1 MKIGRRILLLL
12 EAVFSLGGVAVLVR
26 LRPEWP
32 RLPGSL
38 SSPLTTVMIQQFVL
52 VALWLSMALLL
63 SLVFLR
69 SIGALA
75 ARSTRP
81 QLHRPRTGQGW
92 ASSRRS
98 PAGIHLAAVSSGPA
112 FPPPFPLIVRGHSEV
127 ISAHDE
133 PRAQSPE
140 TEREA
145 SKPGVRVVI
154 LGPPEIYAEGQH
166 ARGLRSLT
174 QQLIIYLTLHRR
186 GAIADELADA
196 LLPGVARDR
205 ARRRISRALSE
216 ARSELGDVIHR
227 SGDAYVLDPAAV
239 AIDVAEFDFLVA
251 QAKAESGPTRERL
264 LERALALVRGE
275 PFAGTDY
282 PWAAGDERHLNA
294 EVVDVLQQLGE
305 LRLTDGYLTEAL
317 AAAERAIRFDE
328 DNESAQRL
336 AMRAESALG
345 LREAVVKRYERLS
358 RRLTRRFG
366 LEPEHETRVLYRGLL
381 SQDGGSIK
389 EPERNRAVNRSRR

>member
-1 MKIGRRILLLL
+1 MKIWLRIRFVL
-12 EAVFSLGGVAVLVR
+12 EAVLSLAGLAALVR

-52 VALWLSMALLL
+52 VALWLSVALLL
-63 SLVFLR
+63 FLVFVR
-69 SIGALA
+69 SIAALA
-75 ARSTRP
+75 ARSP
-81 QLHRPRTGQGW
+81 RPRLHPPSPGPRRT
-92 ASSRRS
+92 SSRCS
-98 PAGIHLAAVSSGPA
+98 PTRVHLRAVTSGPA
-112 FPPPFPLIVRGHSEV
+112 FPPPFPLIVRGRPEV
-127 ISAHDE
+127 IPDHDKPHDQAPAAE
-133 PRAQSPE
+133 PKLSG
-140 TEREA
+140 
-145 SKPGVRVVI
+145 PGVRVAI
-154 LGPPEIYAEGQH
+154 LGPPEIYAEGEH

-174 QQLIIYLTLHRR
+174 QQLIVYLSLHRR

-196 LLPGVARDR
+196 LLPGVALDR

-216 ARSELGDVIHR
+216 ARSELGDVIRR
-227 SGDAYVLDPAAV
+227 SGDAYLLDLTAV
-239 AIDVAEFDFLVA
+239 AIDVDEFDFLVA

-264 LERALALVRGE
+264 LERSLALVRGE
-275 PFAGTDY
+275 PLAGTDY

-294 EVVDVLQQLGE
+294 EVVDVLQQLGD
-305 LRLTDGYLTEAL
+305 LRLADGDPAEAL
-317 AAAERAIRFDE
+317 AAAERALRFDE

-345 LREAVVKRYERLS
+345 LRETVVKRYERLS
-358 RRLTRRFG
+358 RRLSRRFG

-389 EPERNRAVNRSRR
+389 EPERGRAFS

>member
-1 MKIGRRILLLL
+1 MKTWLRIRFLLA
-12 EAVFSLGGVAVLVR
+12 AVLSLAGLAALVR

-38 SSPLTTVMIQQFVL
+38 SSPLTTVMVQQFVL
-52 VALWLSMALLL
+52 VALWLSVALLL
-63 SLVFLR
+63 FLVFVR
-69 SIGALA
+69 SIAALA

-81 QLHRPRTGQGW
+81 RLHPPSPRQGW
-92 ASSRRS
+92 ASRRRS
-98 PAGIHLAAVSSGPA
+98 PMRIHLTAVTPWPA

-127 ISAHDE
+127 IPDHDE
-133 PRAQSPE
+133 PQEQAPATE
-140 TEREA
+140 TKLSA
-145 SKPGVRVVI
+145 PGVHVAL
-154 LGPPEIYAEGQH
+154 LGSPEIYAEGQH

-174 QQLIIYLTLHRR
+174 QQLIVYLSLHRR

-196 LLPGVARDR
+196 LLPGVALDR

-216 ARSELGDVIHR
+216 ARSELGDVIRR

-239 AIDVAEFDFLVA
+239 AIDVDEFDFLVA
-251 QAKAESGPTRERL
+251 QAKTEHGLTRERL
-264 LERALALVRGE
+264 FERALALVRGE

-294 EVVDVLQQLGE
+294 EVVDVLQQLGA
-305 LRLTDGYLTEAL
+305 LRLGDGDPAEAL
-317 AAAERAIRFDE
+317 AVAERAIRFDQ

-336 AMRAESALG
+336 AMSAESALG
-345 LREAVVKRYERLS
+345 LREAVVKRYERLT
-358 RRLTRRFG
+358 RRLSRRFG

-381 SQDGGSIK
+381 SQDGGSVK
-389 EPERNRAVNRSRR
+389 VPESGRAFS

>member
-1 MKIGRRILLLL
+1 MKTWLQIRVLL
-12 EAVFSLGGVAVLVR
+12 EAVLSLAGLAALVR

-52 VALWLSMALLL
+52 VALWLSVALLL
-63 SLVFLR
+63 FLVFVR
-69 SIGALA
+69 SIAALA
-75 ARSTRP
+75 ARSP
-81 QLHRPRTGQGW
+81 RPRLHPPIPGQGRTL
-92 ASSRRS
+92 SRRS
-98 PAGIHLAAVSSGPA
+98 PTRVHLRAVTSGPA
-112 FPPPFPLIVRGHSEV
+112 FPPPFPLIVRGRPEV
-127 ISAHDE
+127 IPDHDE
-133 PRAQSPE
+133 LHDQAPA
-140 TEREA
+140 TEPKL
-145 SKPGVRVVI
+145 SGPGVRVAI
-154 LGPPEIYAEGQH
+154 LGPPEVYAEGEH

-174 QQLIIYLTLHRR
+174 QQLIVYLSLHRR

-196 LLPGVARDR
+196 LLPGIPLDR

-216 ARSELGDVIHR
+216 ARSELGDVIRR
-227 SGDAYVLDPAAV
+227 SGDAHVLDPAAV
-239 AIDVAEFDFLVA
+239 AIDIDEFDFLVA
-251 QAKAESGPTRERL
+251 QAKAAHGPTRERL

-275 PFAGTDY
+275 PLAGTDY

-294 EVVDVLQQLGE
+294 QVFDVLQQLGE
-305 LRLTDGYLTEAL
+305 LRLANGDPAEAL
-317 AAAERAIRFDE
+317 AAAERAISFDE
-328 DNESAQRL
+328 DNEAAQRL

-358 RRLTRRFG
+358 RRLSRRFG

-389 EPERNRAVNRSRR
+389 EPERGQAFS